1 MTCENKTILLVDD
14 DVDFLAQ
21 MRVQLEA
28 AGYQVI
34 TAAGRGEAL
43 DLLKSDDRKPDAAV
57 VDLMMEEVDDGFAL
71 CHQIK
76 RIDERIGVI
85 MVTGVTS
92 ETGMAFDAATSEE
105 RSWVK
110 ADAVL
115 AKPVRFEQLQ
125 RELGRVLE
133 V

>member
-76 RIDERIGVI
+76 RIDETIGVI